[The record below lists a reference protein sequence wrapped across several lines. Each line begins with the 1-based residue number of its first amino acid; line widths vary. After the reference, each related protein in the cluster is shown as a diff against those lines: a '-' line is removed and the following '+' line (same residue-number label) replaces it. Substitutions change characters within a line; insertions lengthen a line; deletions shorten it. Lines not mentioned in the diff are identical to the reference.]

1 MENIEVMNFITL
13 NLAWQPKWFIAFLCN
28 YLSTMKTSND
38 LTTYIDGVKDHISGN
53 NILLVPFV
61 RNGLVSTS

>member
-28 YLSTMKTSND
+28 FLSTMKTSND
-38 LTTYIDGVKDHISGN
+38 LTTYIDGVNISVE
-53 NILLVPFV
+53 IIYY
-61 RNGLVSTS
+61 